1 MYLPTVCSAGLSWHY
16 RHETLYLVT
25 VQAGRGCYTSGM
37 VRTSP
42 PAYSPQS
49 DPQRSVRRIL
59 LPVALLASLLWHLFL
74 FNWASGRI
82 ALPAVRTEKPAV
94 IATELLPP
102 PVAAQ
107 ESPPPVAAK
116 PKRKPKPRPAAP
128 HATEPLAM
136 ALSTAEPEI
145 LQPPAEPVEASASP
159 VSDELPQAGETTGTY
174 KFALPPSAELKYKV
188 SALREGQQWHGS
200 GMFRWNADAGSYVIT
215 GEASITVL
223 FKITV
228 LNFRSEGA
236 INASG
241 IAPMLYSEKPW
252 RKAMTNTHF
261 QHEKRTISFS
271 ASQAVYPYNGGEQDR
286 ASIMWQLAGIGR
298 GDPAQFIPGTA
309 FDIMVAG
316 ARNAETWRI
325 DVVGQEDIDTPL
337 GKIQAWH
344 VVRAPKPGSYDQKI
358 DIWLAPRHEW
368 YPAMVR
374 FTYANGDYLDM
385 LLAEL
390 KPPASMD
397 SSSGN
402 E

>member
-1 MYLPTVCSAGLSWHY
+1 
-16 RHETLYLVT
+16 
-25 VQAGRGCYTSGM
+25 M
-37 VRTSP
+37 VRNSP
-42 PAYSPQS
+42 PAYSPQPAS
-49 DPQRSVRRIL
+49 KHSVRRIL
-59 LPVALLASLLWHLFL
+59 LPAALLASLLWHLFL
-74 FNWASGRI
+74 VNWASGRI
-82 ALPAVRTEKPAV
+82 ALPAVREEKPEV

-102 PVAAQ
+102 PVAAP
-107 ESPPPVAAK
+107 EATPPVSAK

-128 HATEPLAM
+128 PPVAEAVATAPPA
-136 ALSTAEPEI
+136 AEPEA
-145 LQPPAEPVEASASP
+145 PPEQVAPVEPVEAP
-159 VSDELPQAGETTGTY
+159 VQDEPAPPIETPGTY
-174 KFALPPSAELKYKV
+174 KFALPPSAELNYEV
-188 SALREGQQWHGS
+188 RAFREGQQWHGS
-200 GMFRWNADAGSYVIT
+200 GVFRWNADAGSYVIT

-236 INASG
+236 INSAG
-241 IAPMLYSEKPW
+241 IAPVLYSEKPW

-261 QHEKRTISFS
+261 QRDNKTISFS

-298 GDPAQFIPGTA
+298 GDPSQFIPGTA

-325 DVVGQEDIDTPL
+325 DVIGQEDIDTPF
-337 GKIQAWH
+337 GKIAAWH

-358 DIWLAPRHEW
+358 DIWLAPGHEW
-368 YPAMVR
+368 YPARVL
-374 FTYANGDYLDM
+374 FTYSKGDYLDM
-385 LLAEL
+385 LLTEL
-390 KPPASMD
+390 KPPSSVN

>member
-1 MYLPTVCSAGLSWHY
+1 
-16 RHETLYLVT
+16 
-25 VQAGRGCYTSGM
+25 M
-37 VRTSP
+37 VRTSL
-42 PAYSPQS
+42 PAHSPRI
-49 DPQRSVRRIL
+49 DPQQSVRRIL
-59 LPVALLASLLWHLFL
+59 LPVALLASLMWHLFL

-82 ALPAVRTEKPAV
+82 ALPAMREEAPTV

-102 PVAAQ
+102 PVAAP
-107 ESPPPVAAK
+107 EKAPTIAAK

-128 HATEPLAM
+128 EPVTEPVAV
-136 ALSTAEPEI
+136 AEPATPSETA
-145 LQPPAEPVEASASP
+145 PPSPPEPVEATALATEEP
-159 VSDELPQAGETTGTY
+159 PQAGETTGTY
-174 KFALPPSAELKYKV
+174 KFALPPSAELRYNV
-188 SALREGQQWHGS
+188 QALRDGQQWHGS
-200 GMFRWNADAGSYVIT
+200 GVFQWNADAGSYVIT

-241 IAPMLYSEKPW
+241 IAPTLYSEKPW

-261 QHEKRTISFS
+261 QHEKKTISFS
-271 ASQAVYPYNGGEQDR
+271 ASQAVYPYHGGEQDR

-298 GDPAQFIPGTA
+298 GDPAQFVSGTA

-325 DVVGQEDIDTPL
+325 DVIGQEAIDTPL

-358 DIWLAPRHEW
+358 DIWLAPQHEW
-368 YPAMVR
+368 YPAKVR
-374 FTYANGDYLDM
+374 FTYPNGDYLDM

-390 KPPASMD
+390 HPRGSVL

-402 E
+402 Q

>member
-1 MYLPTVCSAGLSWHY
+1 
-16 RHETLYLVT
+16 
-25 VQAGRGCYTSGM
+25 M

-49 DPQRSVRRIL
+49 APQRSARRIL

-82 ALPAVRTEKPAV
+82 ALPAMREEKPAV

-102 PVAAQ
+102 PVAAPKT
-107 ESPPPVAAK
+107 PPPVAPK

-128 HATEPLAM
+128 
-136 ALSTAEPEI
+136 
-145 LQPPAEPVEASASP
+145 PPAAEAVAVAPATAQPEAASP
-159 VSDELPQAGETTGTY
+159 ETPAEALAPPVAEEPPPQAGEATGTY
-174 KFALPPSAELKYKV
+174 KFALPPSAELNYEV
-188 SALREGQQWHGS
+188 RALREGQQWHGS
-200 GMFRWNADAGSYVIT
+200 GVFRWNADAGSYVIT

-241 IAPMLYSEKPW
+241 IAPTLYSEKPW

-286 ASIMWQLAGIGR
+286 ASVMWQLAGIGR

-325 DVVGQEDIDTPL
+325 DVIGQEDIDTPL
-337 GKIQAWH
+337 GKIPAWH

-368 YPAMVR
+368 YPAKVR

-390 KPPASMD
+390 KPPRSVD

>member
-1 MYLPTVCSAGLSWHY
+1 
-16 RHETLYLVT
+16 
-25 VQAGRGCYTSGM
+25 M
-37 VRTSP
+37 VRTPPPAHSP
-42 PAYSPQS
+42 PSVPKQ
-49 DPQRSVRRIL
+49 SVRRIL
-59 LPVALLASLLWHLFL
+59 LPAALLASLLWHLFL

-82 ALPAVRTEKPAV
+82 ALPAIHEEKPELV
-94 IATELLPP
+94 ATELLPP
-102 PVAAQ
+102 PVAAPKT
-107 ESPPPVAAK
+107 PPPVAAK

-128 HATEPLAM
+128 PPVAEAVAM
-136 ALSTAEPEI
+136 GQATAEPVPPPLEEAPVETVE
-145 LQPPAEPVEASASP
+145 PPAPVE
-159 VSDELPQAGETTGTY
+159 PQQAAETTGTY
-174 KFALPPSAELKYKV
+174 KFALPPSAELNYEV
-188 SALREGQQWHGS
+188 RAFREGQQWHGS
-200 GMFRWNADAGSYVIT
+200 GVFHWNADAASYVIT

-241 IAPMLYSEKPW
+241 IAPTLYSEKPW

-261 QHEKRTISFS
+261 QHENKTISFS

-298 GDPAQFIPGTA
+298 GDPGQFIPGTA

-325 DVVGQEDIDTPL
+325 DVVGQEDIDTPF
-337 GKIQAWH
+337 GKIAAWH

-358 DIWLAPRHEW
+358 DIWLAPGHEW
-368 YPAMVR
+368 YPARVL
-374 FTYANGDYLDM
+374 FTYAKGDYLDM
-385 LLAEL
+385 LLTEL
-390 KPPASMD
+390 KPPASVH